1 MYSTC
6 VPVLVTGSSGTVGRR
21 VVDRLRAAGADV
33 RTADRT
39 GTTRF
44 DFTDRST
51 WAPAFADV
59 ATMLLVR
66 PPALGDVRR
75 DLLPAVEAAQAAGV
89 RHVVFLSVQGADRL
103 RVVPHATVEA
113 WVRSSE
119 LDWTFVRPSF
129 FTQNLSTT
137 HAPDIRDRDR
147 LLLPAGRG
155 RTAFVDADDVAAVAT
170 AALLDPAGHRGRAWT
185 VTGPEA
191 LGYAQ
196 VAALLT
202 EVLGRPIGYRPC
214 GVLAYLRHARREL
227 GMSPGMALVT
237 AGIYTTARLGLA
249 AGLTDDVR
257 RVTGRVPVTVR
268 ETLQREAAAWRRP
281 ATPSADPA
289 PTHPQ
294 EEQP

>member
-1 MYSTC
+1 M
-6 VPVLVTGSSGTVGRR
+6 VVLVTGSSGTVGRR
-21 VVDRLRAAGADV
+21 VVERLRAAGADV
-33 RTADRT
+33 RTADRSGT

-44 DFTDRST
+44 DFTDRRT

-59 ATMLLVR
+59 GTVFLVR
-66 PPALGDVRR
+66 PPALGNVRR
-75 DLLPAVEAAQAAGV
+75 DLLPAVEAARAAGV
-89 RHVVFLSVQGADRL
+89 RHVVFLSVQGADRI

-113 WVRSSE
+113 WLRSSG
-119 LDWTFVRPSF
+119 LDWTFLRPSF

-137 HAPDIRDRDR
+137 HAPDIRDADR
-147 LLLPAGRG
+147 IVLPAGRG
-155 RTAFVDADDVAAVAT
+155 RTAFVDAEDVASVAAAVLLEP
-170 AALLDPAGHRGRAWT
+170 AAHRGRAWT

-202 EVLGRPIGYRPC
+202 EVLGRPIAYRPC
-214 GVLAYLRHARREL
+214 GVLSYLRHARREL

-257 RVTGRVPVTVR
+257 RVTGQDPVPVR
-268 ETLQREAAAWRRP
+268 ETLQREAAVWRRP
-281 ATPSADPA
+281 RPSPSDPD
-289 PTHPQ
+289 PTHLQ